1 MPKLTV
7 LDDYQ
12 GVAHRFG
19 QWSTLPAGVEV
30 EVLREHLDDETA
42 LAARLQD
49 SFAVMCIRERTPFP
63 RTLLERL
70 PAMRLLCNT
79 GMANAAIDLEAATE
93 LGVLVCGTGSGSG
106 RSTPELTWGLI
117 LALTRSIAL
126 EDAEVRR
133 GRWQTSIGPE
143 LHGKTL
149 GLLGLGRIGSQM
161 AVVGRAFGM
170 EPIAWS
176 ANLTAERCAE
186 FGATLVD
193 KDALFARS
201 DIVSIHV
208 RLSQRTRGLVA
219 ARELALMKP
228 TAYLINTSRGPIV
241 EEAALV
247 DALGRGGIAGAAL
260 DTFDTEPLPLEHPLR
275 TLPNT
280 VVTPH
285 IGYVSIEA
293 YEAFYRETVENVL
306 AYLSGDSSRV
316 MNPDVLEGARLRPR
330 P

>member
-1 MPKLTV
+1 MPRLTV

-19 QWSTLPAGVEV
+19 QWSVLPPDVEV
-30 EVLREHLDDETA
+30 EVLHEHLDDQAA
-42 LAARLQD
+42 LAARLRD

-70 PAMRLLCNT
+70 PELRLLCNT

-93 LGVLVCGTGSGSG
+93 LGVLVCGTSSSSG

-117 LALTRSIAL
+117 LALTRSIAV
-126 EDAEVRR
+126 EDGEVRR

-143 LHGKTL
+143 LQGKTL

-161 AVVGRAFGM
+161 AVVGRAFAM

-176 ANLTAERCAE
+176 SNLTAERCAE
-186 FGATLVD
+186 FGAALVD
-193 KDALFARS
+193 KETLFSQS

-219 ARELALMKP
+219 APELALMKP
-228 TAYLINTSRGPIV
+228 TAYLVNTSRGPIV
-241 EEAALV
+241 DEAALV
-247 DALGRGGIAGAAL
+247 DALRRGAIAGAAL

-293 YEAFYRETVENVL
+293 YEAFYRETAENIL
-306 AYLSGDSSRV
+306 AYFSGDPRRV
-316 MNPDVLEGARLRPR
+316 MNPDVLEGTQLRPR